1 MVNVCIVCGIRQNQ
15 STKLKGITFHRL
27 PPSGKLRQKWLQS
40 LQLEGTCVSNAT
52 RVCSE
57 HFRDGIPYATL
68 GEKFEEH
75 VDPTKRRIISRKSPD
90 KATSGSEPAEESTV
104 NAAVQSSMECSR
116 CSELVQELQQLKAAL
131 ANTHFGIHSIQE
143 DDSLISYYTGFPTYK
158 VLQSFFEFLGPSVH
172 KLTYWGSNKPETCS
186 RDISRTKLSPMDQL
200 LLTLMR
206 LRFNLEE
213 LDLAIRFKISQP
225 TVSRYFITWVS
236 FLYCYLSEIDWWPS
250 TDQVHIFCPSAFR
263 DKYPVVFAII
273 DATEVYLETPSD
285 LFLQSSTWSN
295 YKSHNTCKFLVA
307 CTPNGCICFVSD
319 VYVGSIS
326 DVDLTNV
333 SGFLERISKCPGSS
347 IMADRG
353 FTIKETLKKLNV
365 DLNIPPFLEGKKQL
379 SAQNVKYG
387 RQIASLRIHVERAI
401 GRIKN
406 FQILKGVFQLN
417 SARILN
423 RIVAVC
429 AYLTNFQPVLVP
441 PSIDLSGVQAVFL
454 ECTASDATDD

>member
-15 STKLKGITFHRL
+15 PTKLKGITFYRL

-52 RVCSE
+52 RVCSK

-104 NAAVQSSMECSR
+104 NAVQSSMECSR

-206 LRFNLEE
+206 LRLNLEE

-236 FLYCYLSEIDWWPS
+236 FLYCHLSEIDWWPS

-285 LFLQSSTWSN
+285 LFYNLLHGPTTRVIILAN
-295 YKSHNTCKFLVA
+295 FLSLVHLMDDMFRFR
-307 CTPNGCICFVSD
+307 CV
-319 VYVGSIS
+319 
-326 DVDLTNV
+326 
-333 SGFLERISKCPGSS
+333 
-347 IMADRG
+347 RG
-353 FTIKETLKKLNV
+353 FYI
-365 DLNIPPFLEGKKQL
+365 
-379 SAQNVKYG
+379 
-387 RQIASLRIHVERAI
+387 R
-401 GRIKN
+401 
-406 FQILKGVFQLN
+406 
-417 SARILN
+417 
-423 RIVAVC
+423 C
-429 AYLTNFQPVLVP
+429 
-441 PSIDLSGVQAVFL
+441 
-454 ECTASDATDD
+454 